1 MRRSKRDP
9 PGAGSGVSGRV
20 RTLARASAR
29 ARRRRVVGVEQW
41 AEIRRMHR
49 VERLSMRE
57 ISRRTGLHRRTVR
70 RAVGAETPPEYSRA
84 PAGSKLDPFKDWICE
99 QLRADPTIQSL
110 RLRELAGE
118 LGYAG
123 GKTIFDDYVREVRP
137 RFLVRRTFQRTVYRP
152 GELVQCDLWEPR
164 EPVAVG
170 HGQMRR
176 GWVVTAELCWSR
188 VIAGALIFSKQAP
201 DVLWGLGRCLERI
214 GALPEKLVWDREGA
228 IAPAGRPTDAF
239 AGFCGQLGV
248 GSVILD
254 AGDAQAKGVLE
265 RSHRFLRTN
274 FEPGRRCAN
283 PVDFQLRLDGW
294 CDRVNR
300 RVHRTTRA
308 VPAERLAEEQGR
320 MRSLPPRL
328 PDCDRR
334 LVVRVPQQP
343 FVRVD
348 RNDYSIDPAFAG
360 RRVEVRVS
368 QTEIL
373 AVVLDTGELA
383 ARHRRSFAGGLTV
396 TDRGHQT
403 QLERQRARRRQR
415 HEVDVEVRPLARY
428 DQLIPA

>member
-1 MRRSKRDP
+1 
-9 PGAGSGVSGRV
+9 
-20 RTLARASAR
+20 
-29 ARRRRVVGVEQW
+29 
-41 AEIRRMHR
+41 MHR
-49 VERLSMRE
+49 VERLSIRE
-57 ISRRTGLHRRTVR
+57 ISRRTGLHAKTVR
-70 RAVGAETPPEYSRA
+70 RALGAETPPRYSRP
-84 PAGSKLDPFKDWICE
+84 PAASKLDPFRDWICE
-99 QLRADPTIQSL
+99 QLRADPTIPSL
-110 RLRELAGE
+110 RLREMAGE

-164 EPVAVG
+164 EPVPVG

-201 DVLWGLGRCLERI
+201 DILWGLGRCLERI

-248 GSVILD
+248 GWVILD
-254 AGDAQAKGVLE
+254 AGDAQAKGELE

-274 FEPGRRCAN
+274 FEPGRRFAN
-283 PVDFQLRLDGW
+283 PVDFQLQLDGW

-308 VPAERLAEEQGR
+308 VPAERLVQERGR
-320 MRSLPPRL
+320 MRPLPATL

-334 LVVRVPQQP
+334 QVVRVPQQP
-343 FVRVD
+343 YLRID

-368 QTEIL
+368 QTEVI

-383 ARHRRSFAGGLTV
+383 CRHRRSFAGGLTV
-396 TDRGHQT
+396 TDPVTRRSSIASASGAASAT
-403 QLERQRARRRQR
+403 TSTWRFGRWRATTR
-415 HEVDVEVRPLARY
+415 
-428 DQLIPA
+428 